1 MKTLALALLLLAAPV
16 WALTLDEVLELTKA
30 QVSDDVIIAKIKS
43 DGSRFTVSVPD
54 ILRLKKEGVSDAVL
68 RVIVETGEYQ
78 ESPQQGPVV
87 APPRALGGGG
97 TSGPPADLAVTN
109 ADATRGYS
117 LQVDPRGGNLFV
129 YTEYMR
135 DREVFRAGESRSI
148 SVPSGNYRLRWVG
161 EPRIYG
167 VTVAPGR
174 KTEIRFSSTR
184 EGEAENVSVEILV
197 DGRRADGGP
206 LKQIT
211 PAITPTRNRWG
222 GFPSPEEQAWI
233 NAGQP
238 AAVVAAP
245 ATYSYPQG
253 YSYVRPGDRPTVV
266 YHRSGYYG
274 CGCDSCGGYRGGY
287 YGGYRSHSL
296 FGPNTLFWT
305 AVGGAVGASNHEV
318 GYGLGAGFLFGH
330 LLDHSFGY

>member
-1 MKTLALALLLLAAPV
+1 MRNFALALLLLAAPA
-16 WALTLDEVLELTKA
+16 WALTLDEVVELTKA
-30 QVSDDVIIAKIKS
+30 KVSDDVIIAKIKA
-43 DGSRFTVSVPD
+43 DGAKFAVSVAD

-68 RVIVETGEYQ
+68 RVVVENCDYQ
-78 ESPQQGPVV
+78 EPPQQGPQVIS
-87 APPRALGGGG
+87 PRRVGGGG
-97 TSGPPADLAVTN
+97 TSGPAADLSVTN
-109 ADATRGYS
+109 ADPTRGYS

-148 SVPSGNYRLRWVG
+148 SVPSGTYRLRWVG

-167 VTVAPGR
+167 VAVAPGR
-174 KTEIRFSSTR
+174 KTEVRFSSTR
-184 EGEAENVSVEILV
+184 DGEAENVSVEILV
-197 DGRRADGGP
+197 DGRRTDGGP
-206 LKQIT
+206 LKTIT

-238 AAVVAAP
+238 AAVVATP
-245 ATYSYPQG
+245 TTYYYPQG
-253 YSYVRPGDRPTVV
+253 YSYVRPAERPTVV

-274 CGCDSCGGYRGGY
+274 CGCDSCCGYRGGY

-305 AVGGAVGASNHEV
+305 AVGGAVGAANDEV